1 MATPKVINQAAINN
15 ALAQQAANAAKVRA
29 AQETVAA
36 AQTKLATYGSQANI
50 DFTKAVAPKFSAMS
64 EIAGRIAAKAADRP
78 ELLKTQGLT
87 LDQLKEKTSTVQ
99 TGAATYVANVAGIT
113 GAEEQIS
120 AGQSQIA
127 TYSQPIDI
135 PVAQYSTT
143 TTPETQTGVLA
154 EDTFRNTLALLW
166 GNKEASEPYVG
177 KLYQFVSGFY
187 KSGSTID
194 EAINLSIRKARD
206 EGAIPEFTKRF
217 AGIFA
222 LEDKLKAGQAVQ
234 VPTIKEFFAAEA
246 KMGEILQSAGLG
258 SLATQEFLGGVIGKG
273 KSVLDVS
280 NLVSDVF
287 NTIDYAP
294 AALKET
300 LSTYFPGVDRASIAK
315 AILTGE
321 QGATEL
327 SNKIKGISVLSAAG
341 TQGVKGIDLTYAQ
354 NIANMGISYQEALTG
369 FGTVKNLERAGTIA
383 EFSGNQFTSGQ
394 AQQAVFE
401 KSAQQLSI
409 LDQIKAQELGR
420 FQGQSGLTK
429 TSLVTGGAGQ
439 I

>member
-1 MATPKVINQAAINN
+1 MATPKVINQAAIDK
-15 ALAQQAANAAKVRA
+15 ALATQAANAAKAKA
-29 AQETVAA
+29 AQVAVNT
-36 AQTKLATYGSQANI
+36 AQAKLATYGTAGDI
-50 DFTKAVAPKFSAMS
+50 AFTKAVAPKFSAMS
-64 EIAGRIAAKAADRP
+64 EIAGRITAKAATKPDV
-78 ELLKTQGLT
+78 LASQGLT
-87 LDQLKEKTSTVQ
+87 LDQLKAKTTAVQ
-99 TGAATYVANVAGIT
+99 QGAADYTTKVAGIT
-113 GAEEQIS
+113 GTEEEI
-120 AGQSQIA
+120 AAATSQLNL
-127 TYSQPIDI
+127 YSQPTEI
-135 PVAQYSTT
+135 PASVFSTET
-143 TTPETQTGVLA
+143 ETQTGVLA

-166 GNKEASEPYVG
+166 GTKEASEPYVG

-234 VPTIKEFFAAEA
+234 VPTIKEFFATEA
-246 KMGEILQSAGLG
+246 KMGEILQSASLG

-273 KSVLDVS
+273 KSVLDVA
-280 NLVSDVF
+280 NLISDVF

-327 SNKIKGISVLSAAG
+327 SNKVKGISVLSAAG
-341 TQGVKGIDLTYAQ
+341 TQGVKGMDLTYAQ
-354 NIANMGISYQEALTG
+354 NIANMGVSYQEALTG
-369 FGTVKNLERAGTIA
+369 FGTVKNLERAGTLA
-383 EFSGNQFTSGQ
+383 EFGGTQFTTKQ
-394 AQQAVFE
+394 AEQAVFE

-409 LDQIKAQELGR
+409 LDQIKAQELAR
-420 FQGQSGLTK
+420 FQGGAGTTK
-429 TSLVTGGAGQ
+429 TSLTTGGAGQ
-439 I
+439 Y

>member
-1 MATPKVINQAAINN
+1 MADPKVINQAAINQ

-29 AQETVAA
+29 AQATVAA
-36 AQTKLATYGSQANI
+36 AQTKLASYGSQANI

-64 EIAGRIAAKAADRP
+64 EIAGRIATKAATKP
-78 ELLKTQGLT
+78 EVLAAQGLT
-87 LDQLKEKTSTVQ
+87 LEQLQAKTTQVQ
-99 TGAATYVANVAGIT
+99 QGAAQYVTNVAGIT

-120 AGQSQIA
+120 AGQSQIS
-127 TYSQPIDI
+127 TYSQPTDI
-135 PVAQYSTT
+135 PAAQYSTT
-143 TTPETQTGVLA
+143 TETQTGVLA

-166 GNKEASEPYVG
+166 GTKEASEPYVG

-234 VPTIKEFFAAEA
+234 VPTIKEFFATEA
-246 KMGEILQSAGLG
+246 KMGEILQSASLG

-273 KSVLDVS
+273 KSVLDVA
-280 NLVSDVF
+280 NLISDVF

-327 SNKIKGISVLSAAG
+327 SNKVKGISVLSAAG
-341 TQGVKGIDLTYAQ
+341 TQGVKGMDLTYAQ
-354 NIANMGISYQEALTG
+354 NIANMGVSYQEALTG
-369 FGTVKNLERAGTIA
+369 FGTVKNLERAGTLA
-383 EFSGNQFTSGQ
+383 EFGGTQFTTKQ
-394 AQQAVFE
+394 AEQAVFE

-409 LDQIKAQELGR
+409 LDQIKAQELAR
-420 FQGQSGLTK
+420 FQGGAGTTK
-429 TSLVTGGAGQ
+429 TSLTTGGAGQ
-439 I
+439 Y